1 MRYSELTVASAAVWT
16 EVTDHFLTAEHRYR
30 DPANWWARITVQESS
45 GYTLLRAQQRGDHL
59 MNRSRSH
66 IRRGPAD
73 HCWVVFPEQGEYVI
87 QQPDRLVRVPPR
99 HSFVL
104 ELDQACRVLLPGST
118 AYALLLPRAQL
129 EQRLSGGGSR
139 RVLDMSTALGQ
150 VVLSMLSTTLAGR
163 SQLTALEFDA
173 VCDRITELLCLML
186 VGDIGPQQADA
197 AETIDAIRSFVRKNL
212 GSGDVRLPAVAHAL
226 GWSPRQLRSV
236 LHHTGITYRDL
247 RRTEALRAA
256 RDLLARPSPLSI
268 GEVAARCGFT
278 SAGFSTAFKAE
289 YGETP
294 RNFRR
299 RRLSEHLATASADRD
314 RPSTTTDLIAQPRP
328 CPALEIRGDQSACAR
343 CTKPMHATTLR
354 PCSTPPATTA
364 ITW

>member
-59 MNRSRSH
+59 MDRSRSH
-66 IRRGPAD
+66 IRRGPAE
-73 HCWVVFPEQGEYVI
+73 HCWIVFPEQGEYVI

-99 HSFVL
+99 HGFVL
-104 ELDQACRVLLPGST
+104 GLDLTCRVRLPVST

-129 EQRLSGGGSR
+129 ERRLSGGGGSR
-139 RVLDMSTALGQ
+139 PVLDMSTALGQ
-150 VVLSMLSTTLAGR
+150 VVLSMLGTTLAGGPN
-163 SQLTALEFDA
+163 LTALEFDA
-173 VCDRITELLCLML
+173 VCDRVTELLCLML
-186 VGDIGPQQADA
+186 VGDVGPQQAGA
-197 AETIDAIRSFVRKNL
+197 AETLDAIRSFVRNNL

-236 LHHTGITYRDL
+236 LHQTGITYRDL

-256 RDLLARPSPLSI
+256 RDLLARPGPLSI

-278 SAGFSTAFKAE
+278 SAGFSTAFKSE

-299 RRLSEHLATASADRD
+299 RRLSEQLATASSSGEA
-314 RPSTTTDLIAQPRP
+314 PSTTTGRIA
-328 CPALEIRGDQSACAR
+328 
-343 CTKPMHATTLR
+343 
-354 PCSTPPATTA
+354 
-364 ITW
+364 

>member
-1 MRYSELTVASAAVWT
+1 MRYSELTVASTAVWT

-30 DPANWWARITVQESS
+30 DPANWWARITVQETS

-73 HCWVVFPEQGEYVI
+73 HCWIVFPEQGEYVI
-87 QQPDRLVRVPPR
+87 QQPERLVRVPPR
-99 HSFVL
+99 HGFVL
-104 ELDQACRVLLPGST
+104 ELDLACRVLLPVST

-129 EQRLSGGGSR
+129 QQRLSACGASGT
-139 RVLDMSTALGQ
+139 VLDMSTALGQ
-150 VVLSMLSTTLAGR
+150 VVLSMLSSTLAGR
-163 SQLTALEFDA
+163 SNLTALEFDA
-173 VCDRITELLCLML
+173 VCDRVTELLGLML
-186 VGDIGPQQADA
+186 VGDVGPQQANA
-197 AETIDAIRSFVRKNL
+197 AEMIDAIRAFVRKNL

-256 RDLLARPSPLSI
+256 RDLLARPGPLSI

-278 SAGFSTAFKAE
+278 SAGFSTAFKSE

-299 RRLSEHLATASADRD
+299 RRLSEQLAIHLGPEKAPHRTGEG
-314 RPSTTTDLIAQPRP
+314 LYGGGGGI
-328 CPALEIRGDQSACAR
+328 
-343 CTKPMHATTLR
+343 
-354 PCSTPPATTA
+354 
-364 ITW
+364 

>member
-30 DPANWWARITVQESS
+30 DPANWWSRITVQESS

-59 MNRSRSH
+59 MNRSRTH

-73 HCWVVFPEQGEYVI
+73 HCWIVFPEHGEYVI
-87 QQPDRLVRVPPR
+87 QQPDRLTRVPPR
-99 HSFVL
+99 HGFVL
-104 ELDQACRVLLPGST
+104 ELDRACRVLLPGST

-129 EQRLSGGGSR
+129 ERRSVTGSDSQT
-139 RVLDMSTALGQ
+139 VLDMSTALGQ
-150 VVLSMLSTTLAGR
+150 VVLSMLHTTLAGQ
-163 SQLTALEFDA
+163 SNLTALEFDA
-173 VCDRITELLCLML
+173 VCDRVTELLCLML
-186 VGDIGPQQADA
+186 SGDIGPQQAHA
-197 AETIDAIRSFVRKNL
+197 AETIDAIRSFVRTNL

-236 LHHTGITYRDL
+236 LHQAGITYRDL

-256 RDLLARPSPLSI
+256 RDLLSRPGPLAI

-278 SAGFSTAFKAE
+278 SAGFSTAFKSE

-299 RRLSEHLATASADRD
+299 RRLSEQLAMASPHHEQRTVTIDH
-314 RPSTTTDLIAQPRP
+314 
-328 CPALEIRGDQSACAR
+328 
-343 CTKPMHATTLR
+343 HA
-354 PCSTPPATTA
+354 
-364 ITW
+364 